1 LWFATTPLQ
10 KTTNQNITH
19 IKTPWGG
26 VGGDGGD
33 DILFVVNN
41 GNLWFA
47 TTPLQKTT
55 NQNITHIKTPWR

>member
-1 LWFATTPLQ
+1 VVRHYTTAKNYKSKYYTYKDTL
-10 KTTNQNITH
+10 
-19 IKTPWGG
+19 GG

-55 NQNITHIKTPWR
+55 N

>member
-1 LWFATTPLQ
+1 VVRHYTIAKNYKSKYYTYKDTL
-10 KTTNQNITH
+10 
-19 IKTPWGG
+19 GG

-55 NQNITHIKTPWR
+55 NQNITHIKTWR